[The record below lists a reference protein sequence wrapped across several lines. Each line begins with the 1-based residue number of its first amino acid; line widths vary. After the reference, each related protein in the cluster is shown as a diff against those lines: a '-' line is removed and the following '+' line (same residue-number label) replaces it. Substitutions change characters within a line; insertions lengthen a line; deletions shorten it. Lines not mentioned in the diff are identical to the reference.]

1 MMKSKIVIPSFRCH
15 DYTEGMKMKRSA
27 LALAALLSIAAS
39 PALAHTGVGSI
50 SGFSAGFGHPI
61 GGLDHVLAMVAVGI
75 LAAQMGGR
83 YVWMIPVAFVGM
95 MIVGGV
101 LGVAGVP
108 VPFVEQGI
116 IGSVIILGAVIAL
129 GRRLPMAV
137 AVTLVGVFAIFHGHA
152 HGAEMPA
159 NASGLEYG
167 LGFAVATALL
177 HSVGIGLGVG
187 AQKASEKLAPIAVRI
202 GGGAIAAVGLALVV
216 A

>member
-1 MMKSKIVIPSFRCH
+1 
-15 DYTEGMKMKRSA
+15 MKMKRSA
-27 LALAALLSIAAS
+27 MALAALIAVTAS
-39 PALAHTGVGSI
+39 PALAHTGVGSV

-83 YVWMIPVAFVGM
+83 YIWMIPTAFVGM

-116 IGSVIILGAVIAL
+116 IGSIIILGAVIAF

-177 HSVGIGLGVG
+177 HSVGIGLGIG
-187 AQKASEKLAPIAVRI
+187 AQRASEKLAPVAVRI
-202 GGGAIAAVGLALVV
+202 GGGAIAAAGLALAV